1 MAMEHFE
8 EKIAPTLKTRLPALP
23 LPYPFNDSC
32 SSPETSGE
40 EIIKSTPAHLQYV
53 KIFVSKKE
61 YLTNVPVKKMP
72 VLHNNANRDFMHL
85 I

>member
-1 MAMEHFE
+1 VRQLS
-8 EKIAPTLKTRLPALP
+8 KIAPTLKTRLPALP

-40 EIIKSTPAHLQYV
+40 EVIKSTPAHLQYV

-61 YLTNVPVKKMP
+61 YGCK
-72 VLHNNANRDFMHL
+72 
-85 I
+85 